1 MAGCF
6 VLICQHPPH
15 PPAWS
20 HHQRECGQAYR
31 SALRAAYWTWVGK
44 RTRPPAVLKIY
55 GVEAQASNAACQIA
69 CLCGLTAVENH
80 AIAVT
85 FDDFLNH
92 RAEYLS

>member
-1 MAGCF
+1 
-6 VLICQHPPH
+6 
-15 PPAWS
+15 
-20 HHQRECGQAYR
+20 
-31 SALRAAYWTWVGK
+31 
-44 RTRPPAVLKIY
+44 VLKIY